1 MVGRPAHRGHRV
13 AYSKACLGLTLVN
26 VILGPLLPEFHD
38 FRDRIPFCCR
48 SVLPHTC
55 LLFIF
60 MHNMWRQTHIQKEIE
75 SR

>member
-38 FRDRIPFCCR
+38 FRDRIRFCCHG
-48 SVLPHTC
+48 VLPTLVSYLPLCTTC
-55 LLFIF
+55 GDK
-60 MHNMWRQTHIQKEIE
+60 TYIQKK
-75 SR
+75 